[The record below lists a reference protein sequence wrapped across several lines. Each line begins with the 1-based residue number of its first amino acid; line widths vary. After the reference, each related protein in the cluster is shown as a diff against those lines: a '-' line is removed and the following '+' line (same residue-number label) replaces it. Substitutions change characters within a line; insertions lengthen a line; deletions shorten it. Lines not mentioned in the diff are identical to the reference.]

1 MNDRISKLMP
11 VSKSEFDGRRFHNLD
26 GDRGNEKG
34 FIDLIKW
41 RFSRTRK
48 PWPAFLPEVATP
60 HLLPQLTDAEV
71 NITVINHATE
81 LIQLANS
88 NILTDPVFSEHLTPF
103 RWLGPKRVR
112 PMGLAW
118 EQMPPIQLVLVS
130 HNHYDH
136 LDLPS
141 LIAIAKRDNPLF
153 IVPIGN
159 AKLLKSYDIENV
171 VELNWWES
179 YPVNDH
185 QTITLVPARHWSS
198 RFLFDHCRT
207 LWGGYVIQS
216 HALQLYFAGD
226 TGFGRHFEMIYNH
239 FGNMD
244 VSFLP
249 IGSYEPR
256 WFMQANHINPEEAV
270 QAHRVLHSTL
280 SVAMHFG
287 TFQLSDEGIDEPI
300 LDLRAA
306 IEKYELPAGSFVIP
320 ENGQSIHFKK

>member
-1 MNDRISKLMP
+1 MSKH
-11 VSKSEFDGRRFHNLD
+11 FDGRRFHNLE

-34 FIDLIKW
+34 LTDLIKW
-41 RFSRTRK
+41 RFSQTKK
-48 PWPAFLPEVATP
+48 PWPVFLPEIASAD
-60 HLLPQLTDAEV
+60 LLQNIAHTEV
-71 NITVINHATE
+71 NTTFINHATE
-81 LIQLANS
+81 LIQLADL

-103 RWLGPKRVR
+103 RWVGPKRAR

-118 EQMPPIQLVLVS
+118 EKMPMIHVVLIS

-141 LIAIAKRDNPLF
+141 LIKIAKRDQPLF
-153 IVPIGN
+153 IVPLGN
-159 AKLLKSYDIENV
+159 AKLLRANDIENV
-171 VELNWWES
+171 IELDWWETHELNEDQM
-179 YPVNDH
+179 V
-185 QTITLVPARHWSS
+185 TLVPARHWSS
-198 RFLFDHCRT
+198 RFLFDHCRS

-216 HALQLYFAGD
+216 YALKLYFAGD
-226 TGFGRHFEMIYNH
+226 TGFGGHFNMIYNR

-244 VSFLP
+244 LSFLP

-270 QAHRVLHSTL
+270 RVHQILRSTR

-300 LDLRAA
+300 IDLQAA
-306 IEKYELPAGSFVIP
+306 IEKYKIPAGSFIIP
-320 ENGQSIHFKK
+320 ENGKTIYFKKM

>member
-1 MNDRISKLMP
+1 MHYNSQY
-11 VSKSEFDGRRFHNLD
+11 FNGRRFHNLE
-26 GDRGNEKG
+26 GDRGNDKG
-34 FIDLIKW
+34 FMDLIKW

-48 PWPAFLPEVATP
+48 SWPDFLPEIASPT
-60 HLLPQLTDAEV
+60 LLQNLENSEV
-71 NITVINHATE
+71 NVTFINHATE
-81 LIQLANS
+81 LIQLANL

-118 EQMPPIQLVLVS
+118 DQMPVIQVVLIS

-141 LIAIAKRDNPLF
+141 LIEIAKRDKPLF
-153 IVPIGN
+153 IVPLGN
-159 AKLLKSYDIENV
+159 AKLLKANDIENV
-171 VELNWWES
+171 IELDWWQS
-179 YPVNDH
+179 HAVNNN

-216 HALQLYFAGD
+216 HSLKLYFAGD
-226 TGFGRHFEMIYNH
+226 TGLGSHFEMIYNR

-244 VSFLP
+244 ISFLP
-249 IGSYEPR
+249 IGSYAPR

-270 QAHRVLHSTL
+270 RAHQILHSIL
-280 SVAMHFG
+280 SIAMHFG

-300 LDLRAA
+300 VDLQAA
-306 IEKYELPAGSFVIP
+306 MKKFDIPTGSFVIP
-320 ENGQSIHFKK
+320 ENGKTVYYKA